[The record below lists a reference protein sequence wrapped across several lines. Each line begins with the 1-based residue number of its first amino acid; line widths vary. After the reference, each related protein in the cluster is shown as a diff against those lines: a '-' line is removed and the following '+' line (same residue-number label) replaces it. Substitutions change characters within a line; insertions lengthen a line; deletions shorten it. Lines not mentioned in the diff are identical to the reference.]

1 MRLSIEDIER
11 VEAYFRSRPVLRA
24 WVFGSQARGEATEGS
39 DIDLLVELDDSQPV
53 GLRFV
58 EMGLELSELLG
69 RPVDLVSARGLSPR
83 IRPFIEEE
91 KRLIYERR
99 AA

>member
-1 MRLSIEDIER
+1 MVLSIEDIER

-24 WVFGSQARGEATEGS
+24 WVFGSLARDEATERS
-39 DIDLLVELDDSQPV
+39 DIDLLVELDYSQPV

-58 EMGLELSELLG
+58 EMGLELSERLG

-83 IRPFIEEE
+83 IRPFMDAD

>member
-1 MRLSIEDIER
+1 MVLSMEDIER

-24 WVFGSQARGEATEGS
+24 WVFGSMARDEATERS
-39 DIDLLVELDDSQPV
+39 DIDLLVELDYSQPV

-58 EMGLELSELLG
+58 EMGLDLSELLG

-83 IRPFIEEE
+83 IRPFIDAD
-91 KRLIYERR
+91 KQLIYERR